1 MKGQNDTE
9 QLLCA
14 LMFMLN
20 RQAKNPGVSLAA
32 PIREHLDW
40 LANHPDTARQPM
52 LRKTCHRLML
62 QWQSNEQPTTDC
74 AAAARAAART
84 DLH

>member
-1 MKGQNDTE
+1 MKGESDTE

-32 PIREHLDW
+32 PIREHLNW

-62 QWQSNEQPTTDC
+62 QWQTSERRAGDC
-74 AAAARAAART
+74 GLAACRATRA